1 VSREL
6 AGEELRR
13 VEQAEQIAAGGGV
26 ELARQILVELVG
38 VVDAGSPAG
47 TIIRCAEL
55 ATRIEASD
63 LALHYTLCLWSA
75 RPGARRGHHAV
86 SGAALFHPDRRV
98 SGAGYRVVLGR
109 ARASDWQAIAA
120 GDPYSAWPQIAA
132 ACGDG
137 AGGPRTLSALRD
149 AGLIRPIGGEGTGAW
164 VLTGARVTRTGKSL
178 AVGVGADPPG
188 GRPAY
193 VPALGVWDPSA
204 ALRWDQP
211 PTDTG
216 GRVGVLATRYSYA
229 GYWHWLFEGL
239 ARIVRLDDLGLL
251 ATLDRLVVCVDDTPP
266 PHVIP
271 ESLERVGFPSTKVTT
286 ISTPFDWAADELVVP
301 MCGPGFGGLIDE
313 TEAGSTVREIMESN
327 ARYRNE
333 PDIRAVRRRL
343 GLDGPPAAPGTRR
356 LFVSRRD
363 AAKRRVVNEE
373 ALVAALGELG
383 FEVVV
388 PGALSF
394 AEQVMLFS
402 EAEIVVGPHG
412 AGLANALFMPEGSAM
427 LELHHPD
434 FDRPYYQRLADTLGV
449 HYRDLTCAPAPTSP
463 PDMVA
468 TVDEAMT
475 LVGTLLA
482 QTGA

>member
-1 VSREL
+1 MAE
-6 AGEELRR
+6 EELRR

-26 ELARQILVELVG
+26 VRARQLLVELVG

-47 TIIRCAEL
+47 TITRCADL

-63 LALHYTLCLWSA
+63 LALHYALCLWSA
-75 RPGARRGHHAV
+75 RPGGPRGHRAV

-98 SGAGYRVVLGR
+98 SGAGYRVALGR
-109 ARASDWQAIAA
+109 ARASDWLAIAA
-120 GDPYSAWPQIAA
+120 GDPYSAWPQVAA

-137 AGGPRTLSALRD
+137 AGGPRTVSALGD
-149 AGLIRPIGGEGTGAW
+149 AGLIRPIGGEATGAW
-164 VLTGARVTRTGKSL
+164 VVMGARVTRTGKSL
-178 AVGVGADPPG
+178 AVGVGGCAPG

-204 ALRWDQP
+204 ALRWDRP

-216 GRVGVLATRYSYA
+216 GRVGVLATRHSYG

-239 ARIVRLDDLGLL
+239 AQIVRLDDLGLL

-266 PHVIP
+266 PRVIH

-301 MCGPGFGGLIDE
+301 MRAPGFGGLIDE
-313 TEAGSTVREIMESN
+313 TEAPSTLREIKESN

-343 GLDGPPAAPGTRR
+343 GLDGPPAARGARR

-373 ALVAALGELG
+373 VLVAALGDLG

-388 PGALSF
+388 PGAVSF
-394 AEQVMLFS
+394 AEQVRVFS

-434 FDRPYYQRLADTLGV
+434 FNRPYYQRLAATLGV
-449 HYRDLTCAPAPTSP
+449 HYCGLTCDPAPTSP

-468 TVDEAMT
+468 AVDQAT
-475 LVGTLLA
+475 AQVRTLLSHTA
-482 QTGA
+482 A